1 MCVGSATHRAP
12 LALPKE
18 SKGSAIIHQHGVVA
32 WAVNGKLKFH
42 LCPPRLS
49 NNRSSSSTRLPEKD
63 SVFYSARS
71 FLKSNVFCSTGL
83 SQQFCPL
90 SQRKKTKKPKKKQ
103 KTVRDRKRV
112 CGRPVASVA
121 HCAPAA
127 LPEES
132 NGLTLIHQCA
142 VACLSS
148 PLTQHTVW
156 PLGLISTH
164 STGPQHGRG

>member
-1 MCVGSATHRAP
+1 MESLNFTCVHQDWAITGHHHQPDCLRKTRCFILLGVSLSLMFSA
-12 LALPKE
+12 LQVCLSSFALSPR
-18 SKGSAIIHQHGVVA
+18 
-32 WAVNGKLKFH
+32 GKKQK
-42 LCPPRLS
+42 
-49 NNRSSSSTRLPEKD
+49 N
-63 SVFYSARS
+63 
-71 FLKSNVFCSTGL
+71 
-83 SQQFCPL
+83 Q
-90 SQRKKTKKPKKKQ
+90 KKKQ

-148 PLTQHTVW
+148 PLTLHTVW

-164 STGPQHGRG
+164 STGPQHGRGWRRGQKERKKIKLTKSHNVSKKGWSF